1 MRLVYRVLAYIV
13 AVEVAIQ
20 ASMVVWG
27 DAGLGKWIGE
37 GGVLDKSFAE
47 NGEAPF
53 VEFIAFPIHVF
64 NGMIGIPVFA
74 LLLLITSFWVRPPG
88 VVKAAAIVVALV
100 ATQITLGILGHSVP
114 LLGLMHGLNALLL
127 FASALYAARRAA
139 RPAATIPA
147 AAGDRTVTPV

>member
-1 MRLVYRVLAYIV
+1 
-13 AVEVAIQ
+13 
-20 ASMVVWG
+20 
-27 DAGLGKWIGE
+27 
-37 GGVLDKSFAE
+37 
-47 NGEAPF
+47 
-53 VEFIAFPIHVF
+53 
-64 NGMIGIPVFA
+64 MIGIPVFA